1 MAPSAR
7 KDRRNNNARPC
18 DHRKRRRKLRETTVQ
33 LSRRHIKFHRFATAA
48 IVFLF
53 GSVAF
58 LHQGKAGNLAND
70 PNALSKIREFIDKPP
85 PEDLILK
92 PKKKKKQAHSGEN

>member
-1 MAPSAR
+1 M
-7 KDRRNNNARPC
+7 
-18 DHRKRRRKLRETTVQ
+18 Q
-33 LSRRHIKFHRFATAA
+33 LSPSHIKFHRFAVAA

-53 GSVAF
+53 GAVAF
-58 LHQGKAGNLAND
+58 LQQAEAGNLGGD

-92 PKKKKKQAHSGEN
+92 PKKKKKQAQAGEN